1 MEPPM
6 RRLALLFALLFAFAT
21 DAAAGIGPPDTVV
34 VVVRHAE
41 KGTDDPKDPSLSAE
55 GQARAQRLA
64 VALKDLPLTAVVAS
78 QFRRT
83 QQTAQPAAQAQ
94 GLEVKVK
101 PIGDSVA
108 FARELAHH
116 IRQDH
121 AGHALL
127 VVGHSNTVPDVVE
140 ALTGTK
146 PAPIADDE
154 FDRIYV
160 VTLPADGK
168 ARFVVLRY

>member
-1 MEPPM
+1 M
-6 RRLALLFALLFAFAT
+6 RRFAALLALLLCLSNDAF
-21 DAAAGIGPPDTVV
+21 AGIGPPDTIV

-41 KGTDDPKDPSLSAE
+41 KGTDDAKDPSLSAE

-64 VALKDLPLTAVVAS
+64 AALKDLPLTAVVAS
-78 QFRRT
+78 QFKRT

-94 GLEVKVK
+94 GLEVKVRE
-101 PIGDSVA
+101 IGDSPT

-140 ALTGTK
+140 ALTGVK

-154 FDRIYV
+154 FDRVYV

>member
-1 MEPPM
+1 M
-6 RRLALLFALLFAFAT
+6 RRFALLFALLFAFAT
-21 DAAAGIGPPDTVV
+21 DAVAGIGPPDTIV

-41 KGTDDPKDPSLSAE
+41 KGTDDPKDPSLSDA

-64 VALKDLPLTAVVAS
+64 AALENLPLSAVVAS
-78 QFRRT
+78 QFKRT
-83 QQTAQPAAQAQ
+83 QQTAAPAAEAH
-94 GLEVKVK
+94 GVKVHVK
-101 PIGDSVA
+101 PIEGDSME
-108 FARELAHH
+108 FARTLATH

-121 AGHALL
+121 AGQALL
-127 VVGHSNTVPDVVE
+127 VVGHSNTVPEMVE

-146 PAPIADDE
+146 PEPIADDE
-154 FDRIYV
+154 FDRVYV

>member
-1 MEPPM
+1 M
-6 RRLALLFALLFAFAT
+6 RRLVLLFALLSAFAT
-21 DAAAGIGPPDTVV
+21 DAFAGVGPPDTIV

-41 KGTDDPKDPSLSAE
+41 KGTDDPKDPLLSDA

-64 VALKDLPLTAVVAS
+64 AALEDLPLAAAVAT

-83 QQTAQPAAQAQ
+83 QQTAQAVAQTQ
-94 GLEVKVK
+94 GLEVTVK
-101 PIGDSVA
+101 PIEDSPTY
-108 FARELAHH
+108 ARELAAH

-140 ALTGTK
+140 ALTGTR

-154 FDRIYV
+154 FDRVYV

>member
-1 MEPPM
+1 M
-6 RRLALLFALLFAFAT
+6 RRLAALLVLLCAFAT
-21 DAAAGIGPPDTVV
+21 DAFAGIGPPDTIV

-41 KGTDDPKDPSLSAE
+41 KGTDDPKDPSLSPE

-64 VALKDLPLTAVVAS
+64 AALKDLPLAGVVAT
-78 QFRRT
+78 QFKRT
-83 QQTAQPAAQAQ
+83 QQTGQAVADAQHVHLHVEPV
-94 GLEVKVK
+94 E
-101 PIGDSVA
+101 DSVA
-108 FARELAHH
+108 YSRELAGH

-121 AGHALL
+121 AGEALL
-127 VVGHSNTVPDVVE
+127 VVGHSNTVPDLVE
-140 ALTGTK
+140 ALTGVK